1 VDGVRSIARVKQLAE
16 ERGAQIFLS
25 HDMEAW
31 QGYTHA
37 PGHYEV

>member
-1 VDGVRSIARVKQLAE
+1 MRSIARVKQLAE
-16 ERGAQIFLS
+16 DKGAQIFLS

-37 PGHYEV
+37 PDHYTV